1 MHLLQGSGFL
11 AGVGWAHTL
20 EQASA
25 DRAIMTAFIVW
36 CVSFTPGGMHS
47 THRLPGSPRQFSE
60 AEAIV
65 GLALLKAERTN
76 LKSYSWKRPGQVT

>member
-25 DRAIMTAFIVW
+25 DRGIMAAFIV
-36 CVSFTPGGMHS
+36 
-47 THRLPGSPRQFSE
+47 
-60 AEAIV
+60 
-65 GLALLKAERTN
+65 
-76 LKSYSWKRPGQVT
+76 